1 MRKLSWFFL
10 FQIVLFSTI
19 VSAQKSAIYTYELK
33 DFDKALALYNDKQ
46 YASAQ
51 HIFESVK
58 TNAVTEEVKSDC
70 AYYIANCAIRTNQ
83 PNADALMEKFVEEYP
98 TSTKQN
104 QAYIEVA
111 HFFFEQGNFPKAL
124 QWFDKVDESYMSKSD
139 LDKFNFQKGYS
150 YFNAKKKKEATTYF
164 NKVVNS
170 TEYGSQAKYYLGF
183 MAYEGDDYK
192 EATKYFDEVS
202 GEEKYKEK
210 LSYYQADMNFKLG
223 NFQKAIDLGQTAMAK
238 SNEIEKS
245 ELNKIIGESYFNLK
259 QYGKAIP
266 FLEQYAGKKGKW
278 NNTDFYQL
286 GYAYYEQK
294 EYEKAISQFNKIIEG
309 KDFVAQNAYYH
320 LGLSYLNTGKKQE
333 ALNAFKNASEMDFNA
348 LIQEDAALN
357 YAKLSY
363 EIGNA
368 YQTVPGILLDFLKK
382 YPNNS
387 SRSEVEKLLVDSY
400 ISSKNYKEA
409 LVLLEKNRTPENKL
423 AYQKVLFYRGVELYN
438 DGNYAEALKMFNSA
452 VKEQKNPDFTARAT
466 FWKAESE
473 YVTDDF
479 QSALIS
485 YKQFAGLAA
494 AKTTD
499 EYKNINY
506 NIAYTYFKLKEYDQ
520 AGNYFQAQ
528 IDNSKEDKVRLND
541 SYLRLGDCRFV
552 SAKYSSAME
561 AYAKA
566 MDAKGVDADY
576 AQYQK
581 ALSYGFMSRNDKK
594 VDELNNFLQ
603 MYKKSQYRD
612 DALYELGNTY
622 VAQKKND
629 QAIKTYDQLISE
641 YKNGSFTSKSI
652 LKQGLIYYNTDRDDQ
667 ALVKFKKVAAE
678 FPKTPE
684 ALEAVSTA
692 RLIYVDSGKVDE
704 YASWVR
710 TLDFVAVTDAELDND
725 TYEGAFKQY
734 SQNNSKV
741 AITGFAGYISKF
753 PTGIHAL
760 EANYYLAQ
768 LYAAEGSETKAAA
781 NYQYVVD
788 QPRNEFTEQSLNK
801 LAQIFLKAKDCDK
814 AIPVLVRLSEE
825 SDSAQNQ
832 NFAQAN
838 LMKCYYDKK
847 DYNNSVVYADKVL
860 QNQKADA
867 NVKADAQIIV
877 ARAAMQTGDEDK
889 AKAAYA
895 KLATTSKGELAA
907 EALYYDAYFKTKE
920 GKFDASNTAVQK
932 LAKNYSAYKY
942 YGAKSLVLMAK
953 NFYGLK
959 DSYQATYILDNVINN
974 FTDYPDVVEE
984 ARKELS
990 AIKIEESKTNSS
1002 ISK

>member
-10 FQIVLFSTI
+10 LKVFLISTTVL
-19 VSAQKSAIYTYELK
+19 AQKSAIYTYELK

-51 HIFESVK
+51 HIFENVK
-58 TNAVTEEVKSDC
+58 NENVTEEVKSDC

-83 PNADALMEKFVEEYP
+83 PNADALMEKFVEDYP
-98 TSTKQN
+98 TSTKRN
-104 QAYIEVA
+104 QAYKEVA
-111 HFFFEQGNFPKAL
+111 HFFFEQGNYAKAL

-139 LDKFNFQKGYS
+139 QDKFNFQKGYS
-150 YFNAKKKKEATTYF
+150 YFNAKNKKEATAYF

-170 TEYGSQAKYYLGF
+170 PEYGSQAKYYLGF

-223 NFQKAIDLGQTAMAK
+223 NFQKAIDLGQQAMPK
-238 SNEIEKS
+238 SNALEKS

-278 NNTDFYQL
+278 SNTDFYQL

-294 EYEKAISQFNKIIEG
+294 EYDKAISQFNKIIEG

-320 LGLSYLNTGKKQE
+320 LGLAYLNTGKKQE
-333 ALNAFKNASEMDFNA
+333 ALNAFKNASEMDFN
-348 LIQEDAALN
+348 LQIQEDAALN

-363 EIGNA
+363 EIGNQ

-409 LVLLEKNRTPENKL
+409 LVLLEKNRTPENKS

-438 DGNYAEALKMFNSA
+438 ESNYTEALKMFNSA
-452 VKEQKNPDFTARAT
+452 VKEQKNPEFTARAT

-479 QSALIS
+479 RNALLS
-485 YKQFAGLAA
+485 YKQFTGLAG

-506 NIAYTYFKLKEYDQ
+506 NIGYTYFKLKEYDQ
-520 AGNYFQAQ
+520 AANSFQAQ

-541 SYLRLGDCRFV
+541 SYLRLGDSRFV
-552 SAKYSSAME
+552 TSKYSQAME
-561 AYAKA
+561 AYDKA

-576 AQYQK
+576 AQFQK
-581 ALSYGFMSRNDKK
+581 AISYGFMSKNDKK
-594 VDELNNFLQ
+594 IDELKNFLL
-603 MYKKSQYRD
+603 MYKKSEYRD
-612 DALYELGNTY
+612 DVLYELANTY
-622 VAQKKND
+622 VTDKKND
-629 QAIKTYDQLISE
+629 LAIKTYDQLISE

-652 LKQGLIYYNTDRDDQ
+652 LRQGLIYYNSDRDEQ

-704 YASWVR
+704 YATWVR
-710 TLDFVAVTDAELDND
+710 TLDFVSVTDAELDND
-725 TYEGAFKQY
+725 TYDAAFKQY
-734 SQNNSKV
+734 SQNNSKQ
-741 AITGFAGYISKF
+741 AITGFAGYVSKF
-753 PTGIHAL
+753 PTGLHSL
-760 EANYYLAQ
+760 EANFYLGQ
-768 LYAAEGSETKAAA
+768 LYYAEGSETKSVA
-781 NYQYVVD
+781 NYQYVINE
-788 QPRNEFTEQSLNK
+788 PRSEFTEQALNR

-814 AIPVLVRLSEE
+814 AIPVLVRLENE
-825 SDSAQNQ
+825 ADFPQNKT
-832 NFAQAN
+832 FAQAN

-847 DYNNSVVYADKVL
+847 DYDNSVVYADKAL
-860 QNQKADA
+860 ENAKTDA
-867 NVKADAQIIV
+867 NVKSDAQIIV

-895 KLATTSKGELAA
+895 KLSATSKGELAA

-920 GKFDASNTAVQK
+920 GKFDASNASVQK
-932 LAKNYSAYKY
+932 LAKSYSAYKY

-984 ARKELS
+984 AKRELS
-990 AIKIEESKTNSS
+990 AIKLEESKTNSS
-1002 ISK
+1002 ITK

>member
-10 FQIVLFSTI
+10 LQIILISTT
-19 VSAQKSAIYTYELK
+19 VSAQKSAIYTYDLK

-51 HIFESVK
+51 LIFEHVK
-58 TNAVTEEVKSDC
+58 NEAKTEEVQSDC
-70 AYYIANCAIRTNQ
+70 AYYIANCAIRTNKA
-83 PNADALMEKFVEEYP
+83 NADALMEKFVNDYP

-111 HFFFEQGNFPKAL
+111 QFFFEQGNYPKAL

-139 LDKFNFQKGYS
+139 SDKFNFQKGYS

-170 TEYGSQAKYYLGF
+170 PVFGSQAKYYLGF

-223 NFQKAIDLGQTAMAK
+223 SFQKAIDVGQKAMTK
-238 SNEIEKS
+238 SNDIEKS

-266 FLEQYAGKKGKW
+266 YLEQYAGKKGKW

-320 LGLSYLNTGKKQE
+320 LGLAYLNTGKKQE

-368 YQTVPGILLDFLKK
+368 YQTVPAILLDFLKK

-400 ISSKNYKEA
+400 ISTKNYKEA
-409 LVLLEKNRTPENKL
+409 LVLLEKNRSAENKA
-423 AYQKVLFYRGVELYN
+423 AYQKVLFYRGLELYN
-438 DGNYAEALKMFNSA
+438 DSNYTEAAKMFKSA
-452 VKEQKNPDFTARAT
+452 VSEQKTPEFTARAT
-466 FWKAESE
+466 FWKAETE

-479 QSALIS
+479 KNALLS
-485 YKQFAGLAA
+485 YKQFAGQAA
-494 AKTTD
+494 AKTTN

-506 NIAYTYFKLKEYDQ
+506 NIGYTYFKLKEYDS
-520 AGNYFQAQ
+520 AATSFQAQ
-528 IDNSKEDKVRLND
+528 IDNAAADKVRLND

-552 SAKYSSAME
+552 NAKYSAANE

-566 MDAKGVDADY
+566 IESKGVDADY
-576 AQYQK
+576 AQFQK
-581 ALSYGFMSRNDKK
+581 AISYGFMGKNDKK
-594 VDELNNFLQ
+594 ADELNNFLA
-603 MYKKSQYRD
+603 MYKKSEYRD

-622 VAQKKND
+622 ATEKKND
-629 QAIKTYDQLISE
+629 LAIKTYDQLISE
-641 YKNGSFTSKSI
+641 YKNGSFTSKAI
-652 LKQGLIYYNTDRDDQ
+652 LKQGLIYYNSDRDEQ

-704 YASWVR
+704 YATWVR

-725 TYEGAFKQY
+725 TYDAAFKQY
-734 SQNNSKV
+734 SQNNSKQ
-741 AITGFAGYISKF
+741 AITGFTGYLNKF
-753 PTGIHAL
+753 PKGLHAL
-760 EANYYLAQ
+760 EANFYLAQ
-768 LYAAEGSETKAAA
+768 LYFAEGSETKSVS
-781 NYQYVVD
+781 NYEYVID
-788 QPRNEFTEQSLNK
+788 QPRSEFTEQSLMK

-814 AIPVLVRLSEE
+814 SIPVLKRLDDE
-825 SDSAQNQ
+825 SDAVQNKS
-832 NFAQAN
+832 FAQAN

-847 DYNNSVVYADKVL
+847 DYDNSVIYADKVL
-860 QNQKADA
+860 QNAKADV

-877 ARAAMQTGDEDK
+877 ARAAMQTGNEDK

-895 KLATTSKGELAA
+895 KLSTTSKGELAA

-920 GKFDASNTAVQK
+920 GKFDASNVSVQK

-942 YGAKSLVLMAK
+942 YGAKSLILMAK

-984 ARKELS
+984 AKKELS
-990 AIKIEESKTNSS
+990 AIKLEESKTNSS
-1002 ISK
+1002 INK

>member
-1 MRKLSWFFL
+1 MRKLSWVFL
-10 FQIVLFSTI
+10 IPFALFSAM

-33 DFDKALALYNDKQ
+33 DFDKALALYKDKQ

-51 HIFESVK
+51 HIFEYVK
-58 TNAVTEEVKSDC
+58 NQPNTEEVKSDC

-83 PNADALMEKFVEEYP
+83 ANADELMEKFVSDYP

-111 HFFFEQGNFPKAL
+111 HYFFEQANYPKAL
-124 QWFDKVDESYMSKSD
+124 QWFDRVDESYMSKSD

-150 YFNAKKKKEATTYF
+150 YFNAKKKKEATAYF

-170 TEYGSQAKYYLGF
+170 EEFGSQAKYYLGF

-210 LSYYQADMNFKLG
+210 LSYFQADMNFKLG
-223 NFQKAIDLGQTAMAK
+223 NFQKAIDLGLAAMSQ
-238 SNEIEKS
+238 SNELEKS

-266 FLEQYAGKKGKW
+266 FLEQYAGRKGKW

-320 LGLSYLNTGKKQE
+320 LGLAYLNTGKKQE

-348 LIQEDAALN
+348 QIQEDAALN

-363 EIGNA
+363 EIGNV

-387 SRSEVEKLLVDSY
+387 SRAEVEKLLVDSY

-409 LVLLEKNRTPENKL
+409 LVLLEKNRTPENKP
-423 AYQKVLFYRGVELYN
+423 AYQKVLFYRGLELYN
-438 DGNYAEALKMFNSA
+438 ESNYTEALKMFNGA
-452 VKEQKNPDFTARAT
+452 VKEQKNPEFTARAT

-479 QSALIS
+479 QNALLS

-506 NIAYTYFKLKEYDQ
+506 NIGYTYFKLKEYDQ
-520 AGNYFQAQ
+520 AGNSFQAQ
-528 IDNSKEDKVRLND
+528 IDNAPADKVRLND

-552 SAKYSSAME
+552 TSKYAQAME
-561 AYAKA
+561 AYGKA
-566 MDAKGVDADY
+566 INAKGVDADY
-576 AQYQK
+576 AQFQK
-581 ALSYGFMSRNDKK
+581 AISYGFMSRNDKK
-594 VDELNNFLQ
+594 IDELNNFLQ
-603 MYKKSQYRD
+603 MYKKSEYRD
-612 DALYELGNTY
+612 DVLFELANTY
-622 VAQKKND
+622 VTDKKND

-652 LKQGLIYYNTDRDDQ
+652 LRQGLIYYNSDRDEQ
-667 ALVKFKKVAAE
+667 ALTKFKKVAAE

-704 YASWVR
+704 YATWVR
-710 TLDFVAVTDAELDND
+710 TLDFVSVTDAELDND
-725 TYEGAFKQY
+725 TYDAAFKQY
-734 SQNNSKV
+734 SQNNSKQS
-741 AITGFAGYISKF
+741 ITGFAGYVSKF
-753 PTGIHAL
+753 PSGLHSL
-760 EANYYLAQ
+760 EANFYLAQ
-768 LYAAEGSETKAAA
+768 LYYAEGSETKSVS
-781 NYQYVVD
+781 NYQYVID
-788 QPRNEFTEQSLNK
+788 QPRNEFTEQALNR
-801 LAQIFLKAKDCDK
+801 LAQIYLKAKDCDK
-814 AIPVLVRLSEE
+814 SIPVLIRLENGA
-825 SDSAQNQ
+825 DYPQNKS
-832 NFAQAN
+832 FAQAN

-847 DYNNSVVYADKVL
+847 DYDNSVVYADKVL
-860 QNQKADA
+860 QNPKADA
-867 NVKADAQIIV
+867 NVKSDAQIIV
-877 ARAAMQTGDEDK
+877 ARAAMQTGEEDK

-895 KLATTSKGELAA
+895 KLSATSKGELAA

-920 GKFDASNTAVQK
+920 NKFEASNAAVQK
-932 LAKNYSAYKY
+932 LAKNYSGYKY

-984 ARKELS
+984 AKRELS
-990 AIKIEESKTNSS
+990 AIKLEESKTNSS
-1002 ISK
+1002 ITK

>member
-10 FQIVLFSTI
+10 LQFVLFSTI
-19 VSAQKSAIYTYELK
+19 VSAQKSAIYTYDLK

-51 HIFESVK
+51 HIFEYVK
-58 TNAVTEEVKSDC
+58 NQATTEEVKSDC

-83 PNADALMEKFVEEYP
+83 ANADELMEKFVADYP

-111 HFFFEQGNFPKAL
+111 HFFFEQGNYPKAL
-124 QWFDKVDESYMSKSD
+124 QWFDRVDESYMSKSD
-139 LDKFNFQKGYS
+139 QDKFNFQKGYS
-150 YFNAKKKKEATTYF
+150 YFNAKNKKEATTYF

-170 TEYGSQAKYYLGF
+170 PEFGSQAKYYLGF

-210 LSYYQADMNFKLG
+210 LSYFQADMNFKLG
-223 NFQKAIDLGQTAMAK
+223 NFQKAIDLGQAAMSK
-238 SNEIEKS
+238 SNELEKS

-266 FLEQYAGKKGKW
+266 YLEKYAGKKGKW

-320 LGLSYLNTGKKQE
+320 LGLAYLNTGKKQE

-348 LIQEDAALN
+348 QIQEDAALN

-387 SRSEVEKLLVDSY
+387 SKAEVEKLLVDSY

-409 LVLLEKNRTPENKL
+409 LILLEKNKTPENKL
-423 AYQKVLFYRGVELYN
+423 AYQKVLFYRGLELYN
-438 DGNYAEALKMFNSA
+438 ESNYAEALKMFNGA
-452 VKEQKNPDFTARAT
+452 VKEQKNPEVTARAT
-466 FWKAESE
+466 FWKAECE
-473 YVTDDF
+473 YLADDF

-485 YKQFAGLAA
+485 YKQFAGLPA
-494 AKTTD
+494 AKQTD

-506 NIAYTYFKLKEYDQ
+506 NIGYTYFKLKEYDQ
-520 AGNYFQAQ
+520 AANSFQAQ
-528 IDNSKEDKVRLND
+528 IDNSKADKVRLND
-541 SYLRLGDCRFV
+541 SYLRLGDSRFV
-552 SAKYSSAME
+552 SSKYSQAME

-566 MDAKGVDADY
+566 IDAKGVDADY
-576 AQYQK
+576 AQFQK
-581 ALSYGFMSRNDKK
+581 AISYGFMSRNDKK
-594 VDELNNFLQ
+594 IDELNNFLQ
-603 MYKKSQYRD
+603 MYKKSEYRD
-612 DALYELGNTY
+612 DVLFELANTY
-622 VAQKKND
+622 VADKKND

-652 LKQGLIYYNTDRDDQ
+652 LRQGLIYYNSDRDEQ

-704 YASWVR
+704 YATWVR
-710 TLDFVAVTDAELDND
+710 TLDFVAVTDVDLDND

-734 SQNNSKV
+734 SQNNSKL
-741 AITGFAGYISKF
+741 AITGFTGYVTKF
-753 PTGIHAL
+753 PSGMHAL
-760 EANYYLAQ
+760 EANFYLAQ
-768 LYAAEGSETKAAA
+768 LLYAEGSETKSIP
-781 NYQYVVD
+781 NYQYVIG
-788 QPRNEFTEQSLNK
+788 QPRNEFTEQALTRLS
-801 LAQIFLKAKDCDK
+801 QVFLKAKDCDK
-814 AIPVLVRLSEE
+814 SIPVLVRLENE
-825 SDSAQNQ
+825 ADYPQNKS
-832 NFAQAN
+832 FAQAN

-847 DYNNSVVYADKVL
+847 DYDNSVIYADKVL
-860 QNQKADA
+860 QNAKADA
-867 NVKADAQIIV
+867 NVKSDAQIIV

-895 KLATTSKGELAA
+895 KLSATSKGELAA

-920 GKFDASNTAVQK
+920 GKFDASNVAVQK
-932 LAKNYSAYKY
+932 LAKNYSGYKY

-984 ARKELS
+984 AKRELS
-990 AIKIEESKTNSS
+990 AIKLEESKTNSS
-1002 ISK
+1002 ITK

>member
-10 FQIVLFSTI
+10 LQVFLISTTVL
-19 VSAQKSAIYTYELK
+19 AQKSAIYTYELK

-51 HIFESVK
+51 HIFENVK
-58 TNAVTEEVKSDC
+58 NENVTEEVKSDC
-70 AYYIANCAIRTNQ
+70 AYYIANCAIRINQ
-83 PNADALMEKFVEEYP
+83 PNADALMEKFVEDYP
-98 TSTKQN
+98 TSTKRN
-104 QAYIEVA
+104 QAYKEVA
-111 HFFFEQGNFPKAL
+111 HFFFEQGNYAKAL

-139 LDKFNFQKGYS
+139 QDKFNFQKGYS
-150 YFNAKKKKEATTYF
+150 YFNAKNKKEATAYF

-170 TEYGSQAKYYLGF
+170 PEYGSQAKYYLGF

-223 NFQKAIDLGQTAMAK
+223 NFQKAIDLGQQAMPK
-238 SNEIEKS
+238 SNAIEKS

-278 NNTDFYQL
+278 SNTDFYQL

-294 EYEKAISQFNKIIEG
+294 EYDKAISQFNKIIEG

-320 LGLSYLNTGKKQE
+320 LGLAYLNTGKKQE
-333 ALNAFKNASEMDFNA
+333 ALNAFKNASEMDFN
-348 LIQEDAALN
+348 LQIQEDAALN

-363 EIGNA
+363 EIGNQ

-409 LVLLEKNRTPENKL
+409 LVLLEKNRTPENKS

-438 DGNYAEALKMFNSA
+438 ESNYTEALKMFNSA
-452 VKEQKNPDFTARAT
+452 VKEQKNPEFTARAT

-479 QSALIS
+479 RNALLS
-485 YKQFAGLAA
+485 YKQFAGLAG

-506 NIAYTYFKLKEYDQ
+506 NIGYTYFKLKEYDQ
-520 AGNYFQAQ
+520 AANSFQAQ
-528 IDNSKEDKVRLND
+528 IDNSKQDKVRLND
-541 SYLRLGDCRFV
+541 SYLRLGDSRFV
-552 SAKYSSAME
+552 TSKYSQAME
-561 AYAKA
+561 AYDKA

-576 AQYQK
+576 AQFQK
-581 ALSYGFMSRNDKK
+581 AISYGFMSKNDKK
-594 VDELNNFLQ
+594 IDELKNFLL
-603 MYKKSQYRD
+603 MYKKSEYRD
-612 DALYELGNTY
+612 DVLYELANTY
-622 VAQKKND
+622 VTDKKND
-629 QAIKTYDQLISE
+629 LAIKTYDQLISE

-652 LKQGLIYYNTDRDDQ
+652 LRQGLIYYNSDRDEQ

-704 YASWVR
+704 YATWVR
-710 TLDFVAVTDAELDND
+710 TLDFVSVTDAELDND
-725 TYEGAFKQY
+725 TYDAAFKQY
-734 SQNNSKV
+734 SQNNSKQ
-741 AITGFAGYISKF
+741 AITGFAGYVSKF
-753 PTGIHAL
+753 PTGLHSL
-760 EANYYLAQ
+760 EANFYLGQ
-768 LYAAEGSETKAAA
+768 LYYAEGSETKSVA
-781 NYQYVVD
+781 NYQYVINE
-788 QPRNEFTEQSLNK
+788 PRSEFTEQALNR

-814 AIPVLVRLSEE
+814 AIPVLVRLENE
-825 SDSAQNQ
+825 ADFPQNKT
-832 NFAQAN
+832 FAQAN

-847 DYNNSVVYADKVL
+847 DYDNSVVYADKAL
-860 QNQKADA
+860 ENAKTDA
-867 NVKADAQIIV
+867 NVKSDAQIIV

-895 KLATTSKGELAA
+895 KLSATSKGELAA

-920 GKFDASNTAVQK
+920 GKFDASNASVQK
-932 LAKNYSAYKY
+932 LAKSYSAYKY

-984 ARKELS
+984 AKRELS
-990 AIKIEESKTNSS
+990 AIKLEESKTNSS
-1002 ISK
+1002 ITK

>member
-10 FQIVLFSTI
+10 LPIILFSTI
-19 VSAQKSAIYTYELK
+19 VSAQKSAIYTYDLK
-33 DFDKALALYNDKQ
+33 EFDKALALYNDKQ

-51 HIFESVK
+51 LIFEHVK
-58 TNAVTEEVKSDC
+58 NNATTEEVQSDC
-70 AYYIANCAIRTNQ
+70 AYYIANCAIRTNKA
-83 PNADALMEKFVEEYP
+83 NADALMEKFVTDYP

-111 HFFFEQGNFPKAL
+111 QFFFEQGNYPKAL

-139 LDKFNFQKGYS
+139 SDKFNFQKGYA

-170 TEYGSQAKYYLGF
+170 PEFGSQAKYYLGF

-223 NFQKAIDLGQTAMAK
+223 NFQKAIDLGQKAMSK
-238 SNEIEKS
+238 SNELEKS

-259 QYGKAIP
+259 QYDKAIP

-278 NNTDFYQL
+278 SNTDFYQL
-286 GYAYYEQK
+286 GYAYYEKK

-320 LGLSYLNTGKKQE
+320 LGLAYLNTGKKQE

-348 LIQEDAALN
+348 QIQEDAALN
-357 YAKLSY
+357 YAKVSY
-363 EIGNA
+363 DIGNA
-368 YQTVPGILLDFLKK
+368 YQTVPAILLDFLKK

-400 ISSKNYKEA
+400 ISTKNYKEA
-409 LVLLEKNRTPENKL
+409 LILLEKNRSAENKA
-423 AYQKVLFYRGVELYN
+423 AYQKVLFYRGLELYN
-438 DGNYAEALKMFNSA
+438 ESNYQEAGKMFKSA
-452 VKEQKNPDFTARAT
+452 ISEQKTPEFTARAT
-466 FWKAESE
+466 FWKAETE
-473 YVTDDF
+473 YVTADF
-479 QSALIS
+479 QNALLS

-494 AKTTD
+494 AKGTD

-506 NIAYTYFKLKEYDQ
+506 NIGYTYFKLKEYDQ
-520 AGNYFQAQ
+520 AGNSFQAQ

-552 SAKYSSAME
+552 NSKYTAANE

-566 MDAKGVDADY
+566 IEARGVDADY
-576 AQYQK
+576 AQFQK
-581 ALSYGFMSRNDKK
+581 AISYGFMSKNDKK
-594 VDELNNFLQ
+594 IDELNNFLL
-603 MYKKSQYRD
+603 MYKKSEYRD

-622 VAQKKND
+622 ATEKKND
-629 QAIKTYDQLISE
+629 QALKTYDQLISE
-641 YKNGSFTSKSI
+641 YKNGAFTSKSI
-652 LKQGLIYYNTDRDDQ
+652 LKQGLIYYNSDRD
-667 ALVKFKKVAAE
+667 ALALTKFKKVAAE

-704 YASWVR
+704 YATWVR

-725 TYEGAFKQY
+725 TYDAAFKQY
-734 SQNNSKV
+734 SQNNSKL
-741 AITGFAGYISKF
+741 AITGFAGYINKF
-753 PTGIHAL
+753 QTGLHSL

-768 LYAAEGSETKAAA
+768 LYYAEGSETKSVG
-781 NYQYVVD
+781 NYQYVID
-788 QPRNEFTEQSLNK
+788 QPRSEFTEQSLMK
-801 LAQIFLKAKDCDK
+801 LAQIYLKAKDCDK
-814 AIPVLVRLSEE
+814 SIPVLKRLDDEA
-825 SDSAQNQ
+825 DAIQNKS
-832 NFAQAN
+832 FAQAN

-847 DYNNSVVYADKVL
+847 DYDNSVTYADKVL
-860 QNQKADA
+860 QNPKADT

-895 KLATTSKGELAA
+895 KLSTTSKGELAA

-920 GKFDASNTAVQK
+920 GKFDASNVSVQK

-984 ARKELS
+984 AKKELA
-990 AIKIEESKTNSS
+990 AIKAEEAKTNSS
-1002 ISK
+1002 INK

>member
-1 MRKLSWFFL
+1 MRKLPWFFL
-10 FQIVLFSTI
+10 LPIILFSTI
-19 VSAQKSAIYTYELK
+19 VSAQKSAIYTYDLK

-51 HIFESVK
+51 LIFEQVK
-58 TNAVTEEVKSDC
+58 NNATTEEVQSDC
-70 AYYIANCAIRTNQ
+70 AYYIANCAIRTNKV
-83 PNADALMEKFVEEYP
+83 NADALIEKFVNDYP

-111 HFFFEQGNFPKAL
+111 QYFFEQGNYPKAL

-139 LDKFNFQKGYS
+139 SDRFNFQKGYS

-170 TEYGSQAKYYLGF
+170 PDFGSQAKYYLGF

-223 NFQKAIDLGQTAMAK
+223 SFQKAIDLGQKAMSK
-238 SNEIEKS
+238 SNDLEKS

-320 LGLSYLNTGKKQE
+320 LGLAYLNTGKKQE

-348 LIQEDAALN
+348 QIQEDAALN

-387 SRSEVEKLLVDSY
+387 SKSEVEKLLVDSY

-409 LVLLEKNRTPENKL
+409 LSLLEKNRSPENKA

-438 DGNYAEALKMFNSA
+438 ESNYQEAGKMFKSA
-452 VKEQKNPDFTARAT
+452 ISEQKTPEFTARAT
-466 FWKAESE
+466 FWKAETE
-473 YVTDDF
+473 YMTDDF
-479 QSALIS
+479 QNALLS

-494 AKTTD
+494 AKTTN

-506 NIAYTYFKLKEYDQ
+506 NIGYAYFKLKEYDQ
-520 AGNYFQAQ
+520 AGNSFQAQ

-541 SYLRLGDCRFV
+541 SYLRLGDSRFV
-552 SAKYSSAME
+552 NSKYSAANE

-566 MDAKGVDADY
+566 IEAKGVDADY
-576 AQYQK
+576 AQFQK
-581 ALSYGFMSRNDKK
+581 AISYGFMSKNDKK
-594 VDELNNFLQ
+594 ADELNNFLQ
-603 MYKKSQYRD
+603 MYKKSSYRD

-622 VAQKKND
+622 VAEKKND
-629 QAIKTYDQLISE
+629 QALKTYDQLISE
-641 YKNGSFTSKSI
+641 FKNGSFTSKAI
-652 LKQGLIYYNTDRDDQ
+652 LKQGLIYYNSDRDDQ

-704 YASWVR
+704 YATWVR

-725 TYEGAFKQY
+725 TYDAAFKQY
-734 SQNNSKV
+734 SQNNSKP
-741 AITGFAGYISKF
+741 AITGFTGYINKF
-753 PTGIHAL
+753 PKGMHAL
-760 EANYYLAQ
+760 EANFYLAQ
-768 LYAAEGSETKAAA
+768 LYFAEGSEAKSTA
-781 NYQYVVD
+781 NYQYVID
-788 QPRNEFTEQSLNK
+788 QPRSEFTEQSLTR
-801 LAQIFLKAKDCDK
+801 LAQIFLKTKDCDK
-814 AIPVLVRLSEE
+814 SVPVLVRLENE
-825 SDSAQNQ
+825 ADFPQNKS
-832 NFAQAN
+832 FAQAN

-847 DYNNSVVYADKVL
+847 DYDNSVVYADKVL
-860 QNQKADA
+860 QNAKADA

-889 AKAAYA
+889 AKSAYA
-895 KLATTSKGELAA
+895 KLSATSKGELAA

-920 GKFDASNTAVQK
+920 GKFDASNVSVQK

-984 ARKELS
+984 AKTELS
-990 AIKIEESKTNSS
+990 AIKLEEAKTNSS
-1002 ISK
+1002 INK